1 MKPLGRQALAI
12 VVSGALAALPL
23 FAATPR
29 ALVGMAQGAGPIEIN
44 GAPFGGHASLFSGDA
59 VKTGA
64 RAPLTVIS
72 SAAERF
78 RIEPNS
84 SAQVAKVQQGNLIR
98 LENGSVEFDT
108 AGAISASL
116 PGGLTVHPA
125 ASKPTVAMVHRL
137 ANGNAEVT
145 VYKGSVEIAALNAKA
160 MVPAGHTALV
170 RALSATSNAQN
181 SNSNNNHKKKAW
193 AIFIATGVSA
203 AAVGAVLANE
213 QSNPVSIV
221 DP

>member
-1 MKPLGRQALAI
+1 MNSLGRQAL
-12 VVSGALAALPL
+12 VVFVAGALVAWPM

-29 ALVGMAQGAGPIEIN
+29 GLVGMAQGAGPIEIN
-44 GAPFGGHASLFSGDA
+44 GAPFGGRASLFSGDA

-64 RAPLTVIS
+64 GAPLTVTS

-84 SAQVAKVQQGNLIR
+84 SAQVARVQQSNLIR

-108 AGAISASL
+108 AGATSASL
-116 PGGLTVHPA
+116 PGGVTVHPA
-125 ASKPTVAMVHRL
+125 ASKPTVALVHRL

-145 VYKGSVEIAALNAKA
+145 VYKGSVEVAALNAKA
-160 MVPAGHTALV
+160 LVLAGHTALV
-170 RALSATSNAQN
+170 RALSTTSNAQN
-181 SNSNNNHKKKAW
+181 SNANNNHKKKAW
-193 AIFIATGVSA
+193 AIFIAAGASA

-213 QSNPVSIV
+213 QSNPVSVV